1 MPVFSLAIFVFIAL
15 FFVAMV
21 QIEFLEIAFAKLG
34 LTPEVSLMIL
44 IGTLI
49 GCGINLPLYALK
61 TRMTG
66 HFVDAPGKSP
76 VWEIYQPVREG
87 KTIIA
92 MNVGGC
98 LIPLGLCL
106 FFISQ
111 QALDPVKLLAAIAA
125 ISALSY
131 RLSQPIPG
139 RGVAMPI
146 FIAPLVAV
154 VLALILAPEHAA
166 QFAYICGVLGVLI
179 GADILHLKD
188 IPGLGSPIAS
198 IGGAGTFDG
207 IFLTGIIAALLA

>member
-1 MPVFSLAIFVFIAL
+1 MPVISVAIFFFIAL

-21 QIEFLEIAFAKLG
+21 QIEVLEIAFAKLG
-34 LTPEVSLMIL
+34 LSPEVSLLIL
-44 IGTLI
+44 VGTLV
-49 GCGINLPLYALK
+49 GSGINLPLYAIK
-61 TRMTG
+61 TKLTG
-66 HFVDAPGKSP
+66 HFVESEDKTP

-87 KTIIA
+87 KTVIA

-106 FFISQ
+106 FFLSQ
-111 QALDPVKLLAAIAA
+111 QVLEPVKLLTAIVAL
-125 ISALSY
+125 SALSY
-131 RLSQPIPG
+131 KLSQPIPG

-154 VLALILAPEHAA
+154 VLALVLDPSHAA

-179 GADILHLKD
+179 GADILHMKD
-188 IPGLGSPIAS
+188 IPSLGSPIAS

>member
-1 MPVFSLAIFVFIAL
+1 
-15 FFVAMV
+15 MV
-21 QIEFLEIAFAKLG
+21 QIEFLEIAYAKLG
-34 LTPEVSLMIL
+34 LTPEVSLIIL
-44 IGTLI
+44 IGTLV
-49 GCGINLPLYALK
+49 GSGINLPLYALK
-61 TRMTG
+61 TKLGG
-66 HFVDAPGKSP
+66 HFVESADKKGP

-87 KTIIA
+87 RTIIA

-106 FFISQ
+106 FFVSQ
-111 QALDPVKLLAAIAA
+111 QVLEPVKLLAAISA
-125 ISALSY
+125 ISLLSY
-131 RLSQPIPG
+131 KLSQPIPG

-146 FIAPLVAV
+146 FIAPLVAAA
-154 VLALILAPEHAA
+154 LALTLDSEHAA

-188 IPGLGSPIAS
+188 IPSLGSPIAS